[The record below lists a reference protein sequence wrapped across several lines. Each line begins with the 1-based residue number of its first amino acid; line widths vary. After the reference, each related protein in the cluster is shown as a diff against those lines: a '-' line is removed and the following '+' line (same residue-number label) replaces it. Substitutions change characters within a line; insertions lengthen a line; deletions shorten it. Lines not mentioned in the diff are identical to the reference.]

1 MKTFFVDTM
10 SIFPLHNPSLSLPLS
25 CLAAIVSISI
35 IGCEKS
41 TPKVQQPPPKVV
53 VASPEKRD
61 VQFYFTTQ
69 GTAAAYEYTTIPARV
84 SGQLREI
91 RYTPGDIV
99 FEGDPL
105 FLIEPDRYQANV
117 EAAKA
122 TLASAY
128 AAAELAKADLDRSVK
143 LRETNTIPEEEYQ
156 QDLAKFKVAKAK
168 ILEGEADLAKAELEL
183 GYTDVRAPISGKT
196 EKNLI
201 DRGNLVG
208 TTANNTDLTS
218 IADLDPILVYFDVSS
233 VEANLFHEL
242 QSIAD
247 DKTIAVL
254 ERLKKAKDA
263 KKAPDAPKSVVPL
276 QQPPTPVA
284 VPAPGSA
291 APAPPAPAGN
301 EGQPEKERLDSK
313 DPELSKV
320 VEQFKAGGERNRLF
334 SIGLDKGPGGVIDY
348 KFDGIIDLSS
358 NKIDP
363 MTGTIQFRGQVPNEK
378 YIIYPGQTVNVRVPT
393 YIEKDAVVI
402 RDEAIGTDLNNKYV
416 LVVDEK
422 NIVSRKDIQISPLQ
436 DDGTRVVLKGLTHQD
451 RYIVQGL
458 QKAKVNQPVEILP
471 PSTEK
476 KGQPEKKPSGK

>member
-1 MKTFFVDTM
+1 MNIFPFRNPGLSLLM
-10 SIFPLHNPSLSLPLS
+10 PCLASIFSL
-25 CLAAIVSISI
+25 SI
-35 IGCEKS
+35 IGCEKQA
-41 TPKVQQPPPKVV
+41 PKVQPKPPKVV

-69 GTAAAYEYTTIPARV
+69 GTAAAFEYTTIPARV
-84 SGQLREI
+84 SGQLREV

-117 EAAKA
+117 DAAKA

-168 ILEGEADLAKAELEL
+168 ILEAEADLAKAQLEL
-183 GYTDVRAPISGKT
+183 SYTDVKAPISGKT

-208 TTANNTDLTS
+208 TAADNTDLTS
-218 IADLDPILVYFDVSS
+218 IADLDPILIYFDVSS

-254 ERLKKAKDA
+254 EKLKKAKDA
-263 KKAPDAPKSVVPL
+263 KKTHDAPQSVVPL
-276 QQPPTPVA
+276 QQPSTQNA
-284 VPAPGSA
+284 VSAPGST
-291 APAPPAPAGN
+291 APAPESPTPAPAGN
-301 EGQPEKERLDSK
+301 EAQPAKDRRDFN

-320 VEQFKAGGERNRLF
+320 VEQFKAGGEKNRLF

-348 KFDGIIDLSS
+348 KFDGILDLSG

-393 YIEKDAVVI
+393 YIEKGAVVI

-458 QKAKVNQPVEILP
+458 QKAKVNQPVEIQP
-471 PSTEK
+471 QSAE
-476 KGQPEKKPSGK
+476 KGQPQ